1 MTFDGSRRYRRDVDP
16 RSIKSR
22 VRELLQ
28 LPDSRLPL
36 DELCLLISRMA
47 GADIDVDDEMR
58 KLDIAA
64 RAVPPSFDGLM
75 MHLFQGPA
83 AVRGNAEDYYNI
95 RNSLLS
101 EVHRTGLGIPIT
113 LSVLGIELG
122 RRAGV
127 DIVGVGMP
135 GHFLVRSERDRDLF
149 ADPFGGGR
157 LLDREGVRQLFST
170 ITSGRAPWNDAYFRV
185 VGTRDIVFRILNN
198 ISVACNKNP
207 ADAVNLP
214 WVLEFLSW
222 FPQGEPFDPRAAER
236 AMARYN

>member
-1 MTFDGSRRYRRDVDP
+1 MTFDGSRRYRRVVDQ

-22 VRELLQ
+22 FRELLQ
-28 LPDSRLPL
+28 RPDHRLPL
-36 DELCLLISRMA
+36 DELCLLISQMA
-47 GADIDVDDEMR
+47 GAEIDVDDELR

-64 RAVPPSFDGLM
+64 RAVPPTFDGLM
-75 MHLFQGPA
+75 THLFQGPA
-83 AVRGNAEDYYNI
+83 AVRGNPDDYYNI

-113 LSVLGIELG
+113 LSVLGMELG

-127 DIVGVGMP
+127 GIVGVGMP
-135 GHFLVRSERDRDLF
+135 GHFLVRSEDDRELF

-157 LLDREGVRQLFST
+157 VLDRDGVRQLFAR
-170 ITSGRAPWNDAYFRV
+170 ITSGRAPWNEAYFRV
-185 VGTRDIVFRILNN
+185 VSTRDIVFRILNN

-207 ADAVNLP
+207 ADAVHVP

-222 FPQGEPFDPRAAER
+222 FPQGQPFDPKAAER
-236 AMARYN
+236 AMARFN